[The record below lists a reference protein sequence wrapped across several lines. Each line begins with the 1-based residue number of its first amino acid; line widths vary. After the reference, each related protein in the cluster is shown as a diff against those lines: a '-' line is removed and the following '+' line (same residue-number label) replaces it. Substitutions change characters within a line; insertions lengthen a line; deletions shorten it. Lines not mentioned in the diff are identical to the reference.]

1 MSALRGKTGLAII
14 WLCFVGGY
22 GAVSLLLRPGSQLT
36 AFADVAQC
44 IVLLFANAGLLLNA
58 ASPDWRRNSF
68 WMLLG
73 MGCGMWLSGQ
83 LLWTYFEVLQ
93 QQPVPDPFLG
103 DVIFFLH
110 TVPLLGALALRP
122 HAPQADRNL
131 RFGHVDFQLL
141 LSWWVYL
148 YLFIVI
154 PWQYVVPDVVRY
166 GLSYNRLYSVEN
178 FTLVAVLGYLVARTS
193 GPWRRV
199 YAHLMGAAL
208 TYALSSMVIIAAI
221 DRGAYSSGSYYD
233 LPLVASFVWFG
244 MAGIVARRVC
254 PPASAVNPPSEEES
268 SEMPAENNWPA
279 RMAMAAALSLPAL
292 ALWSETLSSAP
303 PAVRRFRL
311 LTTLAAMVVLSSL
324 IFLRQRLVDE
334 DRLRLLRGS
343 KDALVNLRRIQS
355 QYVQAEKLAS
365 VGQLAAGA
373 AHEINNPLTA
383 ILGYSDVLL
392 ELPAIPD
399 RARDIAQKIREQA
412 RRTKEVISKLLS
424 FAQPQPTE
432 LTLLDLNSIV
442 GSVVELRRL
451 DLLHKNIKFELD
463 LEKPLPGIRGDA
475 NQLLQV
481 FFNIIGNAV
490 DAMEEAGGGLL
501 TVRTIRDHRSVVI
514 EFSDTGPGIRDPGL
528 AFDPFYTTKPVGKGT
543 GLGLSICYGLV
554 KEHKGRITCGN
565 RPGGG
570 AIFRIELPSVMAMLT
585 GRNSGATP
593 APVTTRLS

>member
-14 WLCFVGGY
+14 WLCLVGGY
-22 GAVSLLLRPGSQLT
+22 AAVSLVLRPGAQLT

-44 IVLLFANAGLLLNA
+44 VVLLFANAGLLLNA

-73 MGCGMWLSGQ
+73 MGCAMWFVGQ

-93 QQPVPDPFLG
+93 HQPVPQPFLG

-122 HAPQADRNL
+122 HAPRADHNL

-154 PWQYVVPDVVRY
+154 PWQYVAPDVERY
-166 GLSYNRLYSVEN
+166 GLSYNRLYSFEN
-178 FTLVAVLGYLVARTS
+178 FTLVAMIAYLVLRTA

-199 YAHLMGAAL
+199 YAHLAGAAC
-208 TYALSSMVIIAAI
+208 TYALGSMIINSAI
-221 DRGAYSSGSYYD
+221 DRGSYNSGSLYD

-244 MAGIVARRVC
+244 VTGIIARDAC
-254 PPASAVNPPSEEES
+254 PPAAAPDTHAEEES
-268 SEMPAENNWPA
+268 SEMPEENVWPA

-292 ALWSETLSSAP
+292 ALWSELESSAP
-303 PAVRRFRL
+303 IEVRRFRL
-311 LTTLAAMVVLSSL
+311 LTTLVAMVVLSSL
-324 IFLRQRLVDE
+324 IFLRQRMVDE
-334 DRLRLLRGS
+334 DRLRLLRAS
-343 KDALVNLRRIQS
+343 KNALVNLRRIQS
-355 QYVQAEKLAS
+355 QFVQAEKLAS

-392 ELPAIPD
+392 QLPDVPE
-399 RARDIAQKIREQA
+399 RGRDVAQKIREQA
-412 RRTKEVISKLLS
+412 RRTKDVVGKLLT
-424 FAQPQPTE
+424 FAQPQTSV
-432 LTLLDLNSIV
+432 LTLLDINAV
-442 GSVVELRRL
+442 VASVAELRRL
-451 DLLHKNIKFELD
+451 DLRHKNIELE
-463 LEKPLPGIRGDA
+463 LEMEKHLPGVHGDA

-501 TVRTIRDHRSVVI
+501 KVRTLRDRRNVVI
-514 EFSDTGPGIRDPGL
+514 EFSDTGPGIREPAS

-554 KEHKGRITCGN
+554 KEHKGQITCAN
-565 RPGGG
+565 RLGGG
-570 AIFRIELPSVMAMLT
+570 AVFRIELPAIMALLPL
-585 GRNSGATP
+585 RDSASTP
-593 APVTTRLS
+593 IPISTRIS